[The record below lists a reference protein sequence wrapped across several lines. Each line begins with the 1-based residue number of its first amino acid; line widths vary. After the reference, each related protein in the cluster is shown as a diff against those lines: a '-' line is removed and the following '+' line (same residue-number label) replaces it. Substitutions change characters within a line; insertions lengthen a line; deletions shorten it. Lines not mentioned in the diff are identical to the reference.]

1 MGLGSVV
8 QVGWVGLVGDEGGV
22 DGVVRGGGGRSRKRR
37 TRRRF
42 SSPAAEERSQQRGGG
57 GRGGARVAWTRR
69 TLAAGRRSPGQLR
82 WTAND
87 GALRGGA
94 ETVREHY
101 HVKHTRQTKTNKSS
115 WSEEKL
121 ILDYMALISSRVDL
135 HHLFH
140 QHGNCAETI
149 SAFPPQKS

>member
-1 MGLGSVV
+1 M
-8 QVGWVGLVGDEGGV
+8 GDEGGV

-87 GALRGGA
+87 GALRGGQRQS
-94 ETVREHY
+94 ENTITSNIQDRQ
-101 HVKHTRQTKTNKSS
+101 RQTNP
-115 WSEEKL
+115 
-121 ILDYMALISSRVDL
+121 
-135 HHLFH
+135 
-140 QHGNCAETI
+140 HGLRRNSYSTTWL
-149 SAFPPQKS
+149 